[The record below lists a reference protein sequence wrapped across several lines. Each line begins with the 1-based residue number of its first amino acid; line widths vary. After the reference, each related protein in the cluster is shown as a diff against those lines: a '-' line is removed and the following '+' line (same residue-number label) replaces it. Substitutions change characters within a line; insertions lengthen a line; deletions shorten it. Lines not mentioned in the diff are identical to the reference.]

1 MACHDVVGIGMLG
14 GGFVGPDLTGTY
26 QKFGGPGLAG
36 ILASLPFPT
45 MRPIYEKAPL
55 TGQEQADMAA
65 FLANVQATG
74 AKRNA
79 GLLAGLVVGGIA
91 VLGVLAQLLWRRRLL
106 SVRAR
111 LVQQSQQVMKPATK
125 ALE

>member
-45 MRPIYEKAPL
+45 MRPIYEEALL
-55 TGQEQADMAA
+55 TAQEQADMAA
-65 FLANVQATG
+65 FLANVRATG
-74 AKRNA
+74 TKRNG
-79 GLLAGLVVGGIA
+79 GLLAGLVVGGFA
-91 VLGVLAQLLWRRRLL
+91 VLTVLAQLLWRRRLRP
-106 SVRAR
+106 VRAQ